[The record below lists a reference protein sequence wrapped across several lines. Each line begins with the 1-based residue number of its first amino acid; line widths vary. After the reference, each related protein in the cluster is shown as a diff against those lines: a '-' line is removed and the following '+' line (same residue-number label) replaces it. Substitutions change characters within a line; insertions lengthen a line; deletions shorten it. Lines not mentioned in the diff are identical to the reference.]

1 MSDAV
6 QVAYQRRKDY
16 KASIS
21 TKEREIEELEELVK
35 DLDSFIEFG
44 EALVG
49 GGGKETVK
57 VMAVSRPTPAT
68 VSAAD
73 DVDPADEWATDEDE
87 DKDPVSR
94 VISQRVG

>member
-21 TKEREIEELEELVK
+21 TKELEELVK
-35 DLDSFIEFG
+35 DRDSFIEFG

-57 VMAVSRPTPAT
+57 VTAVSRPTPAT

-73 DVDPADEWATDEDE
+73 EVDPADEWATDEDE